1 MVKWFCDRCHVE
13 IAAPEHPERVRAYRC
28 GVMTPADAY
37 DNIGQGFYH
46 QKCADAL
53 AIVIKKAFED
63 QYHDPLLDLP

>member
-28 GVMTPADAY
+28 ESVGWGHD

-63 QYHDPLLDLP
+63 PYDDPLLDLP